1 MTEGDG
7 RFYLLNIEDEQTI
20 DLVYSIG
27 DKNLD
32 GKLSKDEFKQTM
44 LVLRQVVQN
53 EEIDMYWPLID
64 SDKDGQISKHE
75 LTAVV
80 DQY

>member
-7 RFYLLNIEDEQTI
+7 RFYLLNIEDKQTI
-20 DLVYSIG
+20 DLLYSIG

-32 GKLSKDEFKQTM
+32 GKLSKDEFKQM
-44 LVLRQVVQN
+44 MEMLRQVVQN
-53 EEIDMYWPLID
+53 EEIDFYWPLID
-64 SDKDGQISKHE
+64 SDKDGQISKWE

>member
-32 GKLSKDEFKQTM
+32 RKLSKDEFKQMMEM
-44 LVLRQVVQN
+44 LREVVQN
-53 EEIDMYWPLID
+53 EEIDLYWPLID